1 MVSTVKSLD
10 NRSPRTAGG
19 AGLKYRFSLQWY
31 ADTVEKVQAGDF
43 LESLGNRKSE
53 LVVMAVTEYLNANP
67 EILAAGNKPK
77 IIVKPSYTR
86 EQMES
91 LVKALIEERLAGIR
105 PVANERVEPAGEIT
119 DIEPDIDEMLKNL
132 EIFS

>member
-1 MVSTVKSLD
+1 
-10 NRSPRTAGG
+10 
-19 AGLKYRFSLQWY
+19 
-31 ADTVEKVQAGDF
+31 VEKVQAGDF

-53 LVVMAVTEYLNANP
+53 LVVVAVNQFLNAHP
-67 EILAAGNKPK
+67 EILEAGNKPT

-86 EQMES
+86 EHIEAM
-91 LVKALIEERLAGIR
+91 VKALLEEKLAGIQ
-105 PVANERVEPAGEIT
+105 PVANEYVEPAGEIT